1 MPQVIEKKI
10 YRLHIRQTFSAK
22 SSRGRCQ
29 WPFLLQRIALSLF
42 LLHHPFYWWY
52 QNKSEVWGLKEESRQ
67 VSISLV
73 WLYLATK
80 DPRSVCMCV
89 CGPTNR
95 SVCTA
100 WVANNGQGLG
110 ERLFLDHLE
119 GAACTDRGVQAHQR
133 CCLPLS
139 TRPWEDAVDKA
150 TLVPS
155 IFSRRSGSTCVEK
168 FAGVS
173 EFVSSF
179 FPHHFI
185 FSSLFL
191 SQHKH
196 WRDGFNGSWLW

>member
-1 MPQVIEKKI
+1 
-10 YRLHIRQTFSAK
+10 
-22 SSRGRCQ
+22 
-29 WPFLLQRIALSLF
+29 
-42 LLHHPFYWWY
+42 
-52 QNKSEVWGLKEESRQ
+52 
-67 VSISLV
+67 
-73 WLYLATK
+73 
-80 DPRSVCMCV
+80 MCV

-179 FPHHFI
+179 FPHHF
-185 FSSLFL
+185 FSLLYFCRNTNIDVMALMGADCDKMLRLYLVEPRLAAS
-191 SQHKH
+191 
-196 WRDGFNGSWLW
+196 